1 MIINIAIK
9 TIPNSTIIISIA
21 IMIILIIFEGG
32 NVGCQRKDQGSCCSN
47 RQDNFDD
54 NGDDDAL
61 DDYDDDDNLDHNDDD
76 DNFEDDNVFNDNFH
90 IRDCPSS
97 DPVCSENGYCQC
109 KDYKVLF
116 IQQISYGT

>member
-61 DDYDDDDNLDHNDDD
+61 NDDD
-76 DNFEDDNVFNDNFH
+76 DDDDLDDNDDEDNFEDNNVFNDNFP

-116 IQQISYGT
+116 IQQIL